1 MHNWYLHPPVLVILR
16 LLGDELMMTL
26 SLSTL
31 PLKSFKMLLFTCG
44 NILKTKVFYLFK
56 ILILVWYNNQLTLL
70 SPFQCTCNQCFK
82 NLYIHVLM
90 FLIWVGYILGLNIFL
105 IHTKL
110 SNFVFDPTKKM
121 TYFFFY
127 ENFYEKNKISQVL
140 KFKDNFSRIKNKSL
154 IVLFY
159 DPIIFQKF

>member
-1 MHNWYLHPPVLVILR
+1 MNWWWPHPYLHF
-16 LLGDELMMTL
+16 L
-26 SLSTL
+26 SNHSR
-31 PLKSFKMLLFTCG
+31 C
-44 NILKTKVFYLFK
+44 FYLHVGTFYK
-56 ILILVWYNNQLTLL
+56 PNFSIYSILILVWYNNQLTLL

-90 FLIWVGYILGLNIFL
+90 FLIWVGYTLWLNIFL
-105 IHTKL
+105 IYTKL

-121 TYFFFY
+121 TYFFFN
-127 ENFYEKNKISQVL
+127 ENFYEKKKISQVL